1 MNPKSENNIIGLREI
16 ISVTLFSVLTFVV
29 SMVAAMPFA
38 ASVHLQLYLGYALM
52 AIISGPI
59 YVLMIS
65 KSSKGGTQ
73 ILFFAIKG
81 LYMLLMG
88 QVMTGIIFI
97 VAGIICELI
106 VMNGGYH
113 KTVQAGAAYMLHNTI
128 YGLGSFFPMLFF
140 AETYAEQLIDKGY
153 DKSLVDTMVALY
165 QSPLIIVTV
174 IITLCISSAVGM
186 FIGMKMMKKH
196 FKPAGIA

>member
-1 MNPKSENNIIGLREI
+1 MKAKKESNIIGLREI
-16 ISVTLFSVLTFVV
+16 VTVTLFSVLTFVV
-29 SMVAAMPFA
+29 SMITAMPFA

-52 AIISGPI
+52 AIIDGPI

-65 KSSKGGTQ
+65 KSSKVGTQ

-88 QVMTGIIFI
+88 QVFTGIVFI

-106 VMNGGYH
+106 VMRGGYQ
-113 KTVQAGAAYMLHNTI
+113 KTLQAGAAYMLHNTI

-140 AETYAEQLIDKGY
+140 AETYAQQLVEKGY
-153 DKSLVDTMVALY
+153 GEALVDTMVELY

-174 IITLCISSAVGM
+174 IITLCVSSA
-186 FIGMKMMKKH
+186 IGMLIGVKMMKKH